1 VSGVGRPARQTT
13 EVRVHRTF
21 AFVDLS
27 GFTAFTDAQGDDEAS
42 RLLAGFRA
50 CVREIAS
57 DFGVRVA
64 KWLGDGAMLVGV
76 EERALVAAV
85 IDLARRIDD
94 GDSPL
99 PVRIG
104 VCGGDVIVFEGDD
117 YIGGA
122 VNLAARLC
130 NAAAPG
136 EVLTTPETAAA
147 APDGCESRSAG
158 PRPIPGLSHP
168 VPVVS
173 LRPGLRAATTVV
185 GEQQ

>member
-1 VSGVGRPARQTT
+1 MRQTV

-27 GFTAFTDAQGDDEAS
+27 GFTAFTESQGDDEAS

-50 CVREIAS
+50 CIREVAS
-57 DFGVRVA
+57 DHGVRVA

-85 IDLARRIDD
+85 LDLARRVDESD
-94 GDSPL
+94 WPL
-99 PVRIG
+99 GVRIG
-104 VCGGDVIVFEGDD
+104 VSGGDVIVFEGDD

-130 NAAAPG
+130 AIAQPG
-136 EVLTTPETAAA
+136 ETLATPATAAV
-147 APDGCESRSAG
+147 APDGCECTNVGERM
-158 PRPIPGLSHP
+158 IPGLSHP
-168 VPVVS
+168 VPLVR
-173 LRPGLRAATTVV
+173 LGLGPAV
-185 GEQQ
+185 GEATLAAEQQ

>member
-1 VSGVGRPARQTT
+1 
-13 EVRVHRTF
+13 VRVHRTF

-27 GFTAFTDAQGDDEAS
+27 GFTAFTDARGDDEAS

-50 CVREIAS
+50 CVREVAS

-76 EERALVAAV
+76 EDRALVAGV
-85 IDLARRIDD
+85 VDLARRIDE

-99 PVRIG
+99 AVRIG
-104 VCGGDVIVFEGDD
+104 VSGGDVIVFEGDD

-130 NAAAPG
+130 TVAAPG
-136 EVLTTPETAAA
+136 EVLATPETAAV
-147 APDGCESRSAG
+147 APDGCESSSAG
-158 PRPIPGLSHP
+158 PRLIPGLAHP
-168 VPVVS
+168 VPVVR
-173 LRPGLRAATTVV
+173 LRPSVTRATLAV
-185 GEQQ
+185 EQQ